1 MFVLSI
7 GRGKLKKLLESA
19 DADHNNFI
27 DKLEFLAL
35 IERHSGELE
44 RIQQS
49 KLLQFMRVAAYAEE
63 YSWWP
68 PPLFTLSL
76 ILFNVAIYISHVVH
90 FVRQGREIDA
100 RGPVPLCS
108 VLIFNSDLRHEVS
121 VTLNLDRCH
130 LSIYFFVKA
139 WRYIGYSFVHA
150 GMEHIIINMALMILV
165 KM

>member
-1 MFVLSI
+1 M
-7 GRGKLKKLLESA
+7 KHLLESA
-19 DADHNNFI
+19 DADHNSFI

-49 KLLQFMRVAAYAEE
+49 RLLQFMRVAAYAEE

-76 ILFNVAIYISHVVH
+76 ILANLAIYISHVIH
-90 FVRQGREIDA
+90 FVQQGREIDS

-108 VLIFNSDLRHEVS
+108 VLIFNSDLRHEV
-121 VTLNLDRCH
+121 CG
-130 LSIYFFVKA
+130 IYPFMYVPYSLILIIFVKA
-139 WRYIGYSFVHA
+139 WRYLGYSFVHA
-150 GMEHIIINMALMILV
+150 GMEHITVNMALMILV
-165 KM
+165 ILSSPVPKP

>member
-1 MFVLSI
+1 M
-7 GRGKLKKLLESA
+7 KHLLESA
-19 DADHNNFI
+19 DADQNNFI

-49 KLLQFMRVAAYAEE
+49 RLLQFMRVAAYAEE

-76 ILFNVAIYISHVVH
+76 ILINVAIYISHVIH
-90 FVRQGREIDA
+90 FVQQGREIDS

-108 VLIFNSDLRHEVS
+108 VLIFNSDLRHEVWG
-121 VTLNLDRCH
+121 
-130 LSIYFFVKA
+130 IYIFL
-139 WRYIGYSFVHA
+139 YLIY
-150 GMEHIIINMALMILV
+150 
-165 KM
+165 